1 MEQNLNILGTQN
13 AFKDVLA
20 NRVNSLFVTF
30 FLYQIITWKA

>member
-20 NRVNSLFVTF
+20 NRANSLIITF
-30 FLYQIITWKA
+30 YFFHNQIIT